1 MLGAGNIFI
10 RESINICYLT
20 LNGQY
25 WKQSYKTVMLWRLIR
40 LYLGT
45 YAFIYSCK
53 NNDLQIEAINL
64 KETKELYMAG
74 FRWGRNKKRDK

>member
-1 MLGAGNIFI
+1 
-10 RESINICYLT
+10 
-20 LNGQY
+20 
-25 WKQSYKTVMLWRLIR
+25 MLWRLIR

-53 NNDLQIEAINL
+53 NNDWQIEAINL

-74 FRWGRNKKRDK
+74 FRWGRKKKEINNDAILLYFLKIEEK